1 MKITVLVLGIYM
13 FTIDCYFQR
22 NVTTCSID
30 RKAAA
35 FRCLL
40 AKTPN
45 DSLNYK
51 QTIPARDDVFH
62 CSYVSVLE
70 FVSVINL
77 VLPGS
82 HRQEKAEITLI
93 LTWKGSCNCLGAS
106 YHSRSI

>member
-13 FTIDCYFQR
+13 FTIGCYFQR

-62 CSYVSVLE
+62 CLQLRERPRVCVGDQSGLAGVSSARKSRYHFDIDME
-70 FVSVINL
+70 GL
-77 VLPGS
+77 VQLSRRQLP
-82 HRQEKAEITLI
+82 
-93 LTWKGSCNCLGAS
+93 
-106 YHSRSI
+106 